1 MSRSAEDAIL
11 DDDIQSKDDY
21 ELDLDDANA
30 LLDLDDDET
39 TSIVGKHAG
48 GNEANIEYVDEE
60 GNPVTVCDGDNL
72 EVVDEFSYNE
82 RATDDGD
89 VLDVDVDPDFDS
101 LLQEGEDAESG
112 TSSQVRSQRH
122 HTPQQPQR
130 AVQTSTP
137 VVHGMPEEPIPL
149 SGGVE
154 PVPSPSWSQSESAE
168 KELKPLEDEEEDE
181 EEGGRQGRFHAERR
195 AGTVAATASAKRRQ
209 GIPDTLDQVISEAD
223 VARIDAFLSDDRRHS
238 GRRGRGRG
246 GGNFRGQNAKRGGG
260 GSARGGGPP
269 RGGYRGN
276 PPQQQ
281 QHQHIE
287 PWVAPPFP
295 LHAGPGLVQFG
306 SPQQQQ
312 QQQRSFHHPGAMAG
326 GGGDGPRGKIFVNPQ
341 FRNGPNGLAGHR
353 GQVEGRPLG
362 LQPFQQQQQQ
372 QQHQGPR
379 GPPPPFGSQQPEP
392 FLRPPFTPQAALLMR
407 PEPFMNAA
415 MLHPVPQQPP
425 PPLGPRPSPPPH
437 PAFAPQPQPLDPWRS
452 PPAGRLPPDIMTP
465 HQQQQQQ
472 RTPMRQQQQQLH
484 HPPQHPQQQQLQHP
498 HQQQNLHGQFGVPFP
513 AAVAVQHQQQ
523 VLQQQQQQHHQQ
535 LQQHHHQQQQQQF
548 HQQQRQQRPGSPM
561 RGVHPYPPGPAF
573 QGGPVTTREPGSPM
587 GRHPAGPAHLDQQQA
602 HQQAQQQ
609 QLQQQSHQQMHQQQQ
624 QQQRQFH
631 PPPPQ
636 VAAGN
641 AFIPP
646 GPSVQGAGAPPPQSY
661 RGPAQASTSFAGP
674 PRFQT
679 PPREQHYG
687 KRPLPLQAGGAQ
699 PPSKALRGEGN
710 RMPRKGNMGPP
721 ARTVNNANIKEVPI
735 VDYLPPPEPQRETLP
750 PEIEEDVATQE
761 LRRKIEEQKKL
772 RDQVMR
778 IKEERRKLAVMQ
790 RQRDLLERRLQG
802 TATGSSGGSSS
813 AEPQPGSSSAPEGA
827 PNAPAAPAS
836 VKQRLGVRSSP
847 VTAPAPLPAEGS
859 SALKKV
865 VIVRRAGQQQHQQQ
879 QAGVSAAVPGSSAG
893 TLANSEVHAGASRGV
908 ASLQGRA
915 GPGVASRIGPV
926 RAAGLATTGTP
937 GAPRKVIRIVSSNGR
952 LQAVNSGA
960 GGAAVRPAA
969 PNAPQAVRM
978 QAPGGHMMR
987 PPARLPAH
995 PGAIG
1000 RVLVS
1005 NLSVSTTEHSL
1016 RLLGRTCG
1024 VVTEIILDRNQRQ
1037 AVVKFSEH
1045 QQAVQFQQRYQRHM
1059 LDLSMIQV
1067 SLLPP

>member
-39 TSIVGKHAG
+39 TSIG

-260 GSARGGGPP
+260 GSVRGGGPP

-312 QQQRSFHHPGAMAG
+312 QQRSFHHPGAMAG

-341 FRNGPNGLAGHR
+341 FRNWTQWPGRASGPG
-353 GQVEGRPLG
+353 GRP
-362 LQPFQQQQQQ
+362 PP
-372 QQHQGPR
+372 GP
-379 GPPPPFGSQQPEP
+379 
-392 FLRPPFTPQAALLMR
+392 AAL
-407 PEPFMNAA
+407 PAA
-415 MLHPVPQQPP
+415 AAAAGSPRAASPLWVPAARALPAAPV
-425 PPLGPRPSPPPH
+425 H
-437 PAFAPQPQPLDPWRS
+437 
-452 PPAGRLPPDIMTP
+452 PAGRAAHAPRALHERSHAASRAAAAPTAPGAPPKPPATP
-465 HQQQQQQ
+465 RLRT

-523 VLQQQQQQHHQQ
+523 VLQQQHQQQQHQ

-561 RGVHPYPPGPAF
+561 RGVHPYPPSPAF
-573 QGGPVTTREPGSPM
+573 QGGPVTREPGSPM
-587 GRHPAGPAHLDQQQA
+587 GRHPAGPAHLVRMRRSGLFLSA
-602 HQQAQQQ
+602 YFCASFCGSLG
-609 QLQQQSHQQMHQQQQ
+609 LQGVLFEYAEADLSC
-624 QQQRQFH
+624 
-631 PPPPQ
+631 
-636 VAAGN
+636 A
-641 AFIPP
+641 
-646 GPSVQGAGAPPPQSY
+646 
-661 RGPAQASTSFAGP
+661 TSEHCRAEEL
-674 PRFQT
+674 PR
-679 PPREQHYG
+679 RSRIG
-687 KRPLPLQAGGAQ
+687 
-699 PPSKALRGEGN
+699 ALRRQARALLAHPVSKRHPEI
-710 RMPRKGNMGPP
+710 RMARGQAPLVRKVPKPRKGNMGPP

-827 PNAPAAPAS
+827 PSAPAAPAS

-847 VTAPAPLPAEGS
+847 VAAPAPLPAEGS

-865 VIVRRAGQQQHQQQ
+865 VIVRRAGQQQQQ
-879 QAGVSAAVPGSSAG
+879 QAGVSAAVPGPSAG

-937 GAPRKVIRIVSSNGR
+937 GAPRK
-952 LQAVNSGA
+952 
-960 GGAAVRPAA
+960 
-969 PNAPQAVRM
+969 
-978 QAPGGHMMR
+978 APGGHMMR

-1045 QQAVQFQQRYQRHM
+1045 QQAVQFQQRYQR
-1059 LDLSMIQV
+1059 
-1067 SLLPP
+1067 